1 MAIDKLTPRYL
12 NKDSDERLVK
22 NVEMTDALNLRIS
35 TEDDGDGIVIK
46 NAYGNVAKSFNIAPA
61 SGTSKVV
68 GSVSHEQLGVI
79 IFFIYNSNN
88 SHSIYQYKSST
99 GSSTRVY
106 QDSVLGFTADSF
118 VKGDII
124 ESNTGDILL
133 FFNDSESDPKKI
145 NVTKAIA
152 GNYPSK
158 FTTGTDEEKLLF
170 LTVAK
175 QPPLDPPTY
184 NIVNNSALKENRIFN
199 KVYQF
204 AYKYVYDD
212 GERSALSPYSSLT
225 SSITQLRDGFIT
237 ESSEQFYNQINV
249 FVKNSIADVDKIVV
263 YAREG
268 NTRPFFE
275 IEEKTNTHNSNAVT
289 VNFTDDKRG
298 SLVSSTYQNKL
309 FDNVPVKADSQ
320 DIVEGRLMYGGYTEG
335 YPNIETSTTLLSN
348 YSKESGRN
356 NFTVSFNNSN
366 LRTINLDF
374 SDTAFDTS
382 TTVDSRLFVNVFWDG
397 GIINIINSGGGSL
410 TFSDVDVAYIK
421 NDNSA
426 AITSD
431 AAVINAVSNGMY
443 LDAQGIQFRE
453 NIDVP
458 SNSSRSDILDAL
470 ESLFDGKFYEMGVAP
485 PVDSTS
491 IQTLNNNLS
500 GNFVGSILFR
510 FDVTKNAEDID
521 IVMVPVELNVRPNL
535 LAHQSAPVNVLSYEP
550 IVVNLQTGKTITNG
564 SALLYKGSN
573 FLGNLKGET
582 KVFKSGSSHNL
593 GIVYYDDRNRSTGV
607 QELGDV
613 FVNSL
618 NDRSTENN
626 LYGSASIVLRIAHNP
641 PSFAKSWAPVYVG
654 KGNTVSKFMY
664 TTAGAFVPYRN
675 DGSAFF
681 LSGKRKIYIS
691 LNSLFNKEESYTK
704 SLNADISYSYEKG
717 DKLRVIDYNNG
728 SKTTVVFNIIDSV
741 TLTDDKENPIYNEL
755 NKASKYATTGDFLVI
770 EENKEA
776 TGFTVSDINEDD
788 SNWFESCLIEV
799 FNSES
804 KTESNIYYE
813 IGTKYDV
820 VSGAHEDDRVT
831 TTPSFII
838 TSQSGSDVEGTTT
851 DRIFKGDIITSGSF
865 SITVGNV
872 YKEGNTYYFF
882 AEETTDSTFTLDV
895 AYAGTVTNTD
905 KVIEITQGDAYY
917 RLRNCFSSVQQIN
930 RANFRTFLVQNSIT
944 KYIESYSV
952 SDFFNSES
960 SSIGRPISYIPEAKQ
975 LKRKASITYSDFY
988 SADSSELNLSSFN
1001 LSLAN
1006 YKDLAI
1012 EHGSI
1017 KSLVSYN
1024 QSLFFIQERRA
1035 GVLAVGKNVIQTGSG
1050 DNLVTLSTNVL
1061 GNERYFTG
1069 EYGCGDNPESVAH
1082 YNGKIFFADVNSGDL
1097 VAVSSNGLTS
1107 ISGKTMSSFINK
1119 RFNAVS
1125 NETNHKVI
1133 GGIDK
1138 DNKEYIVTTPAISG
1152 SEDSFTLG
1160 YSINNNV
1167 FTTFYSFEPESIV
1180 SLRGFLHTFKD
1191 GYLYEHNETASR
1203 NTFYGAS
1210 AAQSLVEVISKS
1222 SPSAVK
1228 TYESLSLEGNTA
1240 WDTTISTTNQSA
1252 VIDDASYDEKE
1263 GFYYAYVHGATT
1275 SRNGTD
1281 DITTTKSTDE
1291 FFGLGIV
1298 DSVSTNTITFKND
1311 ISSMSFPLGLSSFL
1325 YKVNN
1330 TELEALSLTA
1340 SSISGSNQLTCNA
1353 NVSGLAQDDVVVLV
1367 ADSSIEGDQIRDYY
1381 ASIKLTKTDTNPIE
1395 LYAVNAV
1402 VTDSKAHN

>member
-133 FFNDSESDPKKI
+133 FFNDGESDPKKI

-204 AYKYVYDD
+204 AYKYIYDD
-212 GERSALSPYSSLT
+212 GEHSALSPYSSLT

-237 ESSEQFYNQINV
+237 ESAKNFYNQINI
-249 FVKNSIADVDKIVV
+249 FVKNSVADVDKIVV

-268 NTRPFFE
+268 NAGPFFE
-275 IEEKTNTHNSNAVT
+275 IEEKTNLHNSNAVT
-289 VNFTDDKRG
+289 INFTDDKRG
-298 SLVSSTYQNKL
+298 SLVSSTEQNKL
-309 FDNVPVKADSQ
+309 FDNVPLKADSQ
-320 DIVEGRLMYGGYTEG
+320 GIVEGRLMYAGYTEG
-335 YPNIETSTTLLSN
+335 YENIDTTSELISN
-348 YSKESGRN
+348 YKHVDNSIAVSLSQSTNYSVLLDYSGLPSTFTEDRVLYLNIVLNADEINLSDSGFADLSVSTDIFFSDEDGKNVDTKSISKIKNGIQSGISPLIIREQINISSGDSKQDLKDAIYALMHNNLFKVKLYPLGDGDSIRVMNASGSSLFTVESGE
-356 NFTVSFNNSN
+356 VK
-366 LRTINLDF
+366 
-374 SDTAFDTS
+374 
-382 TTVDSRLFVNVFWDG
+382 
-397 GIINIINSGGGSL
+397 GSL
-410 TFSDVDVAYIK
+410 TFK
-421 NDNSA
+421 C
-426 AITSD
+426 TST
-431 AAVINAVSNGMY
+431 ANAGTLIFNPEY
-443 LDAQGIQFRE
+443 LDVYI
-453 NIDVP
+453 
-458 SNSSRSDILDAL
+458 NS
-470 ESLFDGKFYEMGVAP
+470 FYENSKKRLIIRSGRIVLDNADPSTDFVMTLTNRTSYFTAP
-485 PVDSTS
+485 
-491 IQTLNNNLS
+491 LLKNL
-500 GNFVGSILFR
+500 
-510 FDVTKNAEDID
+510 DV
-521 IVMVPVELNVRPNL
+521 
-535 LAHQSAPVNVLSYEP
+535 
-550 IVVNLQTGKTITNG
+550 GKT
-564 SALLYKGSN
+564 
-573 FLGNLKGET
+573 
-582 KVFKSGSSHNL
+582 FKSGSSHKL
-593 GIVYYDDRNRSTGV
+593 GIVYYDDRNRSGGV
-607 QELGDV
+607 QELGRTY
-613 FVNSL
+613 VNSL
-618 NDRSTENN
+618 ADRADEDN
-626 LYGSASIVLRIAHNP
+626 LKGSASVVMRVSHNP
-641 PSFAKSWAPVYVG
+641 PTWANSWAPVYTG
-654 KGNTVSKFMY
+654 KGLSVSKFIY
-664 TTAGAFVPYRN
+664 GIGGGFIPFN
-675 DGSAFF
+675 EN
-681 LSGKRKIYIS
+681 SGVFSTPNKRIYIS
-691 LNSLFNKEESYTK
+691 LNTLFEKDNSYVK
-704 SLNADISYSYEKG
+704 AFGSDKSYSYKQG
-717 DKLRVIDYNNG
+717 DKMRIISYGSSSLDLNIFKVVGHEILVDDYN
-728 SKTTVVFNIIDSV
+728 T
-741 TLTDDKENPIYNEL
+741 NPILDSSTPDTVNY
-755 NKASKYATTGDFLVI
+755 TTGSFLII
-770 EENKEA
+770 EENQEA
-776 TGFTVSDINEDD
+776 TGFTYKNLENNDSKWFDD
-788 SNWFESCLIEV
+788 CIIEV
-799 FNSES
+799 YNDNQENKES
-804 KTESNIYYE
+804 IYYE

-838 TSQSGSDVEGTTT
+838 TSQNGSNVEGTTT

-865 SITVGNV
+865 SITIGNV

-882 AEETTDSTFTLDV
+882 AEETTDSTFSIDFG
-895 AYAGTVTNTD
+895 YSGTVTNTD
-905 KVIEITQGDAYY
+905 KVIEIIQGDAYM
-917 RLRNCFSSVQQIN
+917 RPRVMFAAPDQISKG
-930 RANFRTFLVQNSIT
+930 RFRKMPGYNGIVRFIDD
-944 KYIESYSV
+944 YSV

-960 SSIGRPISYIPEAKQ
+960 SSIGRPIARIDNAKQ
-975 LKRKASITYSDFY
+975 QKRKASITYSDFY

-1069 EYGCGDNPESVAH
+1069 EYGCGNNPESVAH

-1097 VAVSSNGLTS
+1097 VTVSSNGLTS

-1119 RFNAVS
+1119 KFNAVS
-1125 NETNHKVI
+1125 NETSHKVI

-1240 WDTTISTTNQSA
+1240 WDTNISTTNQSA
-1252 VIDDASYDEKE
+1252 VIDDTSYGEKE

-1281 DITTTKSTDE
+1281 SITTTKSTDE

-1311 ISSMSFPLGLSSFL
+1311 ISSMSFPLGVSSFL

-1330 TELEALSLTA
+1330 TQLVALSLTA

-1367 ADSSIEGDQIRDYY
+1367 ADSSIEGDQIRDYF
-1381 ASIKLTKTDTNPIE
+1381 AKIKLTKTETTPIE